1 MAKRAARPSGS
12 DRNTNCAARGRG
24 DVSTKRKAGRTS
36 ERRRELEDI
45 RMGGGGWEQNK
56 YSDKKEELPVES

>member
-45 RMGGGGWEQNK
+45 RMGGGDGSKTNTAIR
-56 YSDKKEELPVES
+56 KKSFL